1 MKSNNTNIEYLLL
14 VRSALQFKQD
24 LTDIS
29 KVLDSLSEEQ
39 VVVIAS
45 YTDLIKDKIR
55 YIEEKLLINF
65 SKLPA
70 RQRTEVIG
78 CDD

>member
-14 VRSALQFKQD
+14 VRSALQFKED

-39 VVVIAS
+39 VIVIAS
-45 YTDLIKDKIR
+45 YADSIKDKIR
-55 YIEEKLLINF
+55 YIEERLTDKFL
-65 SKLPA
+65 K
-70 RQRTEVIG
+70 G
-78 CDD
+78 

>member
-1 MKSNNTNIEYLLL
+1 MKNNNTNIEYLFL
-14 VRSALQFKQD
+14 VRSALQFKED

-39 VVVIAS
+39 VMVIAS

-55 YIEEKLLINF
+55 HIEERLVDKFLKI
-65 SKLPA
+65 
-70 RQRTEVIG
+70 
-78 CDD
+78 

>member
-1 MKSNNTNIEYLLL
+1 MKSNNTNIEYLFL
-14 VRSALQFKQD
+14 VRSALQFKED

-45 YTDLIKDKIR
+45 YADSIKDKIR
-55 YIEEKLLINF
+55 HIEEKLTDKFL
-65 SKLPA
+65 K
-70 RQRTEVIG
+70 E
-78 CDD
+78 

>member
-14 VRSALQFKQD
+14 VRSALQFKED

-39 VVVIAS
+39 VIVIAS
-45 YTDLIKDKIR
+45 YADSIKDKIR
-55 YIEEKLLINF
+55 YIEERLTDKFLKGL
-65 SKLPA
+65 K
-70 RQRTEVIG
+70 
-78 CDD
+78 

>member
-55 YIEEKLLINF
+55 YIEEKLTDKFL
-65 SKLPA
+65 KGLK
-70 RQRTEVIG
+70 
-78 CDD
+78 

>member
-14 VRSALQFKQD
+14 VRSALQFKED

-39 VVVIAS
+39 VIVIAS
-45 YTDLIKDKIR
+45 YADSIKDKIL
-55 YIEEKLLINF
+55 YIEEILTDKFL
-65 SKLPA
+65 K
-70 RQRTEVIG
+70 G
-78 CDD
+78 